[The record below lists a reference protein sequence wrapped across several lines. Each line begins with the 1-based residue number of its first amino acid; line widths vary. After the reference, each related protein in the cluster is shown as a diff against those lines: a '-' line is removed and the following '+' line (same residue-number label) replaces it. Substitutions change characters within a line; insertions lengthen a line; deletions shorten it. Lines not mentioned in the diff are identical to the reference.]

1 MTEQPYRFSHS
12 AIEELHGHP
21 DDNRRLPTRLFA
33 LLLVGLTAVLL
44 LFYLLIVT
52 PQ

>member
-1 MTEQPYRFSHS
+1 MTEQPYRFSQS
-12 AIEELHGHP
+12 AIEGLNTHP
-21 DDNRRLPTRLFA
+21 DDSRRLPTGLFV